1 MIVNGQF
8 VKYDEKGAVE
18 IQEKIN
24 ALEKINADLKGD
36 INPKELINND
46 LGTYNDLVFGSDAMT
61 NDQLNKKGAPW
72 FVMDRRMSYSM
83 FVEMDGMEFIH
94 RALEIVADDACQSN
108 QEGNVIKINTN
119 DDEKKKVLEDL
130 FLERL
135 DMNSE
140 LWNIVFDTAR
150 FGDNFYEIV
159 PDSYEHP
166 KRIIYLK
173 YLEPYRVTRVERNN
187 RLSHFEYKSFEDRH
201 AKDEQNISRTPNTQR
216 DTDAVEKIYKL
227 QPWQVVHFKVADDKT
242 LAPYGASLLKP
253 GFNTWKKLVMLE
265 DIMVVYR
272 IARAPERRVFYI
284 DVGNMN
290 KTDAQKFMTKIKNSY
305 RNQSV
310 LDENGNFNYRNNVLS
325 TTSDIFVPVKEG
337 GKGTKIE
344 TLQGGNALSD
354 TKDMDY
360 FKDKILRTMNIPSS
374 YLGDANDRSR
384 GSLAQ
389 LDSKFARFIERIQN
403 QIRKGLYKIA
413 SIELF
418 FNNYKKEDLKEFTI
432 ELTTPSNIK
441 ELTDIEIMN
450 SRMNLIQ
457 SIQALNIFSNQWIL
471 KNIMKLS
478 DKEIN
483 DILFQQKVEKATT
496 DPEANPMGGGAN
508 LGGMPGMIPGVGGT
522 EMPPEGMENPELGT
536 EMPPEGT
543 ASTGETPPET
553 SEIPPEENVSASFID
568 YFPKEYLTENKTK
581 NEQFIALYNYIKEQQ
596 KHKPSVFAENVS
608 KLLNEDFMAV
618 KEIPSNSI
626 SEQFITGEFKGLI
639 WSSKPEKS
647 GILLF
652 EKNNDEKTTISY
664 LKG

>member
-1 MIVNGQF
+1 
-8 VKYDEKGAVE
+8 
-18 IQEKIN
+18 
-24 ALEKINADLKGD
+24 
-36 INPKELINND
+36 
-46 LGTYNDLVFGSDAMT
+46 
-61 NDQLNKKGAPW
+61 
-72 FVMDRRMSYSM
+72 
-83 FVEMDGMEFIH
+83 
-94 RALEIVADDACQSN
+94 
-108 QEGNVIKINTN
+108 
-119 DDEKKKVLEDL
+119 
-130 FLERL
+130 
-135 DMNSE
+135 
-140 LWNIVFDTAR
+140 
-150 FGDNFYEIV
+150 
-159 PDSYEHP
+159 
-166 KRIIYLK
+166 
-173 YLEPYRVTRVERNN
+173 
-187 RLSHFEYKSFEDRH
+187 
-201 AKDEQNISRTPNTQR
+201 
-216 DTDAVEKIYKL
+216 
-227 QPWQVVHFKVADDKT
+227 
-242 LAPYGASLLKP
+242 
-253 GFNTWKKLVMLE
+253 
-265 DIMVVYR
+265 MVVYR

-403 QIRKGLYKIA
+403 QIKKGLYKIA

-418 FNNYKKEDLKEFTI
+418 FNGYKKEDLKEFTI

-483 DILFQQKVEKATT
+483 DILFQQKVEKATS
-496 DPEANPMGGGAN
+496 DPEANPMGGGAG
-508 LGGMPGMIPGVGGT
+508 LGGMPGMMPGVGGAGM
-522 EMPPEGMENPELGT
+522 ELPPEGMENPELG
-536 EMPPEGT
+536 
-543 ASTGETPPET
+543 AETPPEGAENPLEAPAET
-553 SEIPPEENVSASFID
+553 PPEENVSASFID

-618 KEIPSNSI
+618 KEVPSNSI

-639 WSSKPEKS
+639 WGPNLEKS

-652 EKNNDEKTTISY
+652 EKKDNEKTTISY